1 MQRFRC
7 NQKFRVKLR
16 QAKFPRKIQKKRRT
30 RENFQP
36 KIERIIY
43 RTQTNNQKF
52 SRTSLSKGKR
62 WRVFF
67 QPLFLLY
74 KTFLPQV
81 SKVKSLKYGSPHLKE
96 RCFDLKKKKKGIKG
110 NCCNQ
115 QFVFKESI
123 RLFII
128 KKNNFS

>member
-7 NQKFRVKLR
+7 NQKIQG
-16 QAKFPRKIQKKRRT
+16 QAEVGKIPQKNPKKRRT

-43 RTQTNNQKF
+43 RTQTNSQKF
-52 SRTSLSKGKR
+52 SKTSLSKGEK

-67 QPLFLLY
+67 QLLFLSY
-74 KTFLPQV
+74 KTFLPWV

-96 RCFDLKKKKKGIKG
+96 ECFDLKKEIRRIKSS
-110 NCCNQ
+110 CYDQ
-115 QFVFKESI
+115 QFVFKESV
-123 RLFII
+123 
-128 KKNNFS
+128 